1 MNLYKIRVVLQQR
14 LQGLGRISAAM
25 VFLITLTDCTS
36 QAAREVELA
45 AIEAE
50 REAQLE
56 GAASSI
62 EEERQRIMQEQ
73 RRREAEDRVRIAAAQ
88 QLRKESLVREEAL
101 AREETRARQ
110 EAFARE
116 QERRR
121 REEVE
126 QREYERLAAIAAA
139 EAERQAK
146 LELISQLE
154 MQIASIESETRQDE
168 STTAILQEAIM
179 VAEELLDVLTTEQA
193 KYERTDDYGNT
204 LEPLAKELIAE
215 LEARKDSLVRQA
227 Q

>member
-14 LQGLGRISAAM
+14 LQGLGKISAAM

-116 QERRR
+116 QARMDARSKETDRR
-121 REEVE
+121 
-126 QREYERLAAIAAA
+126 
-139 EAERQAK
+139 
-146 LELISQLE
+146 
-154 MQIASIESETRQDE
+154 
-168 STTAILQEAIM
+168 
-179 VAEELLDVLTTEQA
+179 VL
-193 KYERTDDYGNT
+193 
-204 LEPLAKELIAE
+204 
-215 LEARKDSLVRQA
+215 SLS
-227 Q
+227 